1 MELRQLEY
9 LVAVVEEAS
18 FTRAGERMLV
28 SQSGIS
34 AQIRQLEREIGQ
46 QLLDRSGRAVQ
57 ATQVGAAMLPFARA
71 AIAAVLNARLAVDDV
86 TNLIRGHARIG
97 MVTACSI
104 PVVFDLLA
112 QFHDTYPGVSLTL
125 TEDYSTALI
134 EDVLKGHLD
143 LALVGVSGKL
153 PEGLASHVFV
163 DDVLVAAVPQA
174 HPLFSRGE
182 MAFSQLEE
190 YPIITMPRGTGI
202 RSAFDDGCRRAG
214 ISPRITCEAS
224 TSDAI
229 ARLAV
234 RGLGVAVLTESM
246 VPEYE
251 DLHAV
256 TLTGPAPR
264 SRLEFI
270 WRAAGP
276 SAPAAQKLIDMMNAN
291 LAN

>member
-34 AQIRQLEREIGQ
+34 AQIRQLEREVGQ

-71 AIAAVLNARLAVDDV
+71 AIAAVVNARLAVDEV

-125 TEDYSTALI
+125 TEDYSTALS

-143 LALVGVSGKL
+143 LALVGVAGKL
-153 PEGLASHVFV
+153 PDGLASHVLV
-163 DDVLVAAVPQA
+163 DDMLVAAVPQA
-174 HPLFSRGE
+174 HPLFSRSE
-182 MAFSQLEE
+182 IAFSQLEE

-202 RSAFDDGCRRAG
+202 RSAFDDGCQRAG
-214 ISPRITCEAS
+214 ISPRITCAAS

-229 ARLAV
+229 ARLTV

-256 TLTGPAPR
+256 TLTGSAPR

-276 SAPAAQKLIDMMNAN
+276 RAPAAQKLIDMMNAN